1 MQFQPV
7 ILGLD
12 PGTRYLGFALIRG
25 SELLEYGVKE
35 LKNGERPYDVIGQ
48 ARRAVFGYIERHEPK
63 IVAIEAPYR
72 IATERGAMLTTLAR
86 ELRERTKE
94 LGIRVVELSP
104 ESVRFAVTGNAAA
117 TKYEVAQ
124 RLVGQR
130 FSSLRA
136 LAPSKPKVPALWL
149 TSRERYW
156 LHMFDALALAI
167 ASASTEAK
175 EAHNP
180 GRHPMSSEGSSQ

>member
-1 MQFQPV
+1 
-7 ILGLD
+7 
-12 PGTRYLGFALIRG
+12 
-25 SELLEYGVKE
+25 
-35 LKNGERPYDVIGQ
+35 
-48 ARRAVFGYIERHEPK
+48 
-63 IVAIEAPYR
+63 
-72 IATERGAMLTTLAR
+72 
-86 ELRERTKE
+86 
-94 LGIRVVELSP
+94 VVELSP

-167 ASASTEAK
+167 ASAST
-175 EAHNP
+175 
-180 GRHPMSSEGSSQ
+180 